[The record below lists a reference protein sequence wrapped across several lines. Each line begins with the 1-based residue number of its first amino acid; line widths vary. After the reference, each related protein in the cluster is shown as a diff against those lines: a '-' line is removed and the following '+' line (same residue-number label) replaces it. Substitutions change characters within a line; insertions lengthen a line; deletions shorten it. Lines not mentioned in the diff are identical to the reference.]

1 MPGNT
6 PLRREWTVIG
16 LVVALLGIPLVMAVY
31 TMLDVPRTAGSV
43 LARELIVFAMA
54 GILLWLIRSREG
66 LGWNSVG
73 LQRPAPANTALWVVL
88 TFFGVGIAFALAMG
102 VARLVGWQLGG
113 DDTPQQQALP
123 LWVILVVVVRA
134 GFVEEL
140 FYRGYAIERLES
152 LTGSRVLALSVPLLL
167 FALFHYKQ
175 GPAGIVVALFMGAV
189 LTGVYVYK
197 RNLWIP
203 ITAHF
208 LVDFVPNYLL
218 PLFGSES

>member
-1 MPGNT
+1 VSGRGHVALDYPDFDGPPHLLPGAGTPLRHSEGSRQMPGNT

-102 VARLVGWQLGG
+102 VA
-113 DDTPQQQALP
+113 
-123 LWVILVVVVRA
+123 
-134 GFVEEL
+134 
-140 FYRGYAIERLES
+140 S
-152 LTGSRVLALSVPLLL
+152 SRRFLS
-167 FALFHYKQ
+167 
-175 GPAGIVVALFMGAV
+175 G
-189 LTGVYVYK
+189 
-197 RNLWIP
+197 
-203 ITAHF
+203 
-208 LVDFVPNYLL
+208 
-218 PLFGSES
+218 

>member
-1 MPGNT
+1 
-6 PLRREWTVIG
+6 
-16 LVVALLGIPLVMAVY
+16 
-31 TMLDVPRTAGSV
+31 
-43 LARELIVFAMA
+43 
-54 GILLWLIRSREG
+54 
-66 LGWNSVG
+66 
-73 LQRPAPANTALWVVL
+73 
-88 TFFGVGIAFALAMG
+88 
-102 VARLVGWQLGG
+102 
-113 DDTPQQQALP
+113 
-123 LWVILVVVVRA
+123 VILVVVVRA